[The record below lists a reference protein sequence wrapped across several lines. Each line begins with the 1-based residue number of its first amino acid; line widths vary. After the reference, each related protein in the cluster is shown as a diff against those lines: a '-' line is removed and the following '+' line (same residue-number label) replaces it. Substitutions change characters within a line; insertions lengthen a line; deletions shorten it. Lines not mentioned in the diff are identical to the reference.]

1 MVIVSI
7 CARLV
12 WCQIPGPLLCCLRY
26 KVVDIKWILT
36 LTSSSAL
43 ATGLA
48 TKPGTYF
55 RGDASVYHDDT
66 EYDRFI
72 TRLHRRTCSA
82 DSKRYT
88 AMLNVD
94 DFANDQ
100 QLRCVRHGVTTVL
113 CWGISHDDSLGPKL
127 TTVLLHNCS
136 NVILRIWIYLSI
148 KPQCTSSWVRYK
160 IEYRSVLWR
169 YENGV

>member
-12 WCQIPGPLLCCLRY
+12 WCQIPEPLLCCLRY

-55 RGDASVYHDDT
+55 RGDALVYRDDT

-72 TRLHRRTCSA
+72 TWLHRQSCSA

-100 QLRCVRHGVTTVL
+100 QLRCVRHGVTTDL
-113 CWGISHDDSLGPKL
+113 CWDQNWPLFFCIIVPKL
-127 TTVLLHNCS
+127 FWGYGYLCRSNS
-136 NVILRIWIYLSI
+136 NVPPLECGI
-148 KPQCTSSWVRYK
+148 KSN
-160 IEYRSVLWR
+160 IEAFCEDTKLVSNSYC
-169 YENGV
+169 

>member
-12 WCQIPGPLLCCLRY
+12 WSQIPEPLLCCLRY

-55 RGDASVYHDDT
+55 RGDDT
-66 EYDRFI
+66 EYDRFV
-72 TRLHRRTCSA
+72 TRLHRQSCSA

-100 QLRCVRHGVTTVL
+100 QLRCVSHGVTTVL

-127 TTVLLHNCS
+127 STVLVHNCS
-136 NVILRIWIYLSI
+136 NLILRKWISLSI
-148 KPQCTSSWVRYK
+148 KPQCTSSWMRYK

-169 YENGV
+169 YEIGV

>member
-1 MVIVSI
+1 MPNTWTNIV
-7 CARLV
+7 LF
-12 WCQIPGPLLCCLRY
+12 

-36 LTSSSAL
+36 LTSSSVL

-48 TKPGTYF
+48 TKSGTYF
-55 RGDASVYHDDT
+55 PYRDDT

-72 TRLHRRTCSA
+72 TRLHRQSCSA

-100 QLRCVRHGVTTVL
+100 
-113 CWGISHDDSLGPKL
+113 
-127 TTVLLHNCS
+127 
-136 NVILRIWIYLSI
+136 
-148 KPQCTSSWVRYK
+148 
-160 IEYRSVLWR
+160 
-169 YENGV
+169 